1 MSPEPTPEPIRVGI
15 IGLGRSGWDIHAS
28 ALAEMDEYDVVA
40 VADPVA
46 ERRAEADQRF
56 GCATHAEPDGLI
68 DNPDVELVVVA
79 TPSHTHVPLAVD
91 ALGGGKHVLV
101 EKPMAPSVADLDIM
115 TAAADKADRV
125 LTGFQNARF
134 DPMFLAVRS
143 VIDSGRLG
151 ELVLIRRNLHRF
163 ARRADWQT
171 LRKFGGGE
179 LPNTASHLIDQVLL
193 LLDDGPLEVFADLR
207 RTLAP
212 GDAEDHVKLCLRAAT
227 GPTADIESTA
237 AVATPQPAW
246 MIAGTAG
253 GIVSTP
259 DGLHVRWHDPTTLT
273 HLHPDEGAV
282 PGRRYGLDEHIEWHT
297 ETIPVEP
304 PGPQRT
310 VRYYHALA
318 RTLRHGAELHVT
330 PASIRRQIDTM
341 ERTRHQT
348 GFR

>member
-1 MSPEPTPEPIRVGI
+1 MSPQPAAEPIRVGI
-15 IGLGRSGWDIHAS
+15 IGLGRSGWAIHAA
-28 ALAEMDEYDVVA
+28 ALAAMDEYDVVA
-40 VADPVA
+40 VADPIA
-46 ERRAEADQRF
+46 ERRAEAEQRF
-56 GCATHAEPDGLI
+56 GCAAYAEPDELI
-68 DNPDVELVVVA
+68 GDAHVELVVVA

-91 ALGGGKHVLV
+91 ALGAGKHVIV

-115 TAAADKADRV
+115 TAAAEKADRV
-125 LTGFQNARF
+125 LTSFQNARF
-134 DPMFLAVRS
+134 DPMFLAIQS

-193 LLDDGPLEVFADLR
+193 LLDDGPLDVFADLR

-237 AVATPQPAW
+237 VVATPQPAW

-253 GIVSTP
+253 GLVSTP

-273 HLHPDEGAV
+273 DLQADEGAV
-282 PGRRYGLDEHIEWHT
+282 PGRRYGLDEQIEWHT
-297 ETIPVEP
+297 ETIDVEP
-304 PGPQRT
+304 PGAERNT
-310 VRYYHALA
+310 RYYHALA
-318 RTLRHGAELHVT
+318 RTLRHGADLHVT
-330 PASIRRQIDTM
+330 PASVRRQIQTI
-341 ERTRHQT
+341 ESARQLT
-348 GFR
+348 GFH